1 MEQLNLKL
9 TLNQNGSITASWSP
23 IAGAVRYHAYMRI
36 AGQSYAIYNETQL
49 VSTSYTSRSNLED
62 NKQYE
67 VVVIAYGSSAQ
78 LASDGKTILLPSGFY
93 QNTPFA
99 APQNVRATA
108 DISSVTVSFDTVSRA
123 TSYDI
128 LFDGKVYN
136 VTATSRVFTGLGAG
150 TSHTYAVRA
159 RNASQTS
166 AYSATYTVT
175 TRTQNLTAPANI
187 SRQATATTVT
197 ISWSAVSGATG
208 YDIQFNGTTYYVSG
222 TSKTFTGLTANT
234 AYSFRLRARNASQT
248 SAYSAA
254 YTVTTQ
260 AQSLTPPAG
269 TTRQITDTTAL
280 IVWGRVNGAT
290 GYDIKFN
297 GTVYSVNDIQ
307 KTFTGLTPNT
317 VYTYAIRAK
326 NGSAYSAYTAQMT
339 ATTAPKAPTAFA
351 TSTATTITFKWNQAE
366 GATGYLIKCN
376 NKVYSQEPGSKLTT
390 TILGLTPNTNYNFQ
404 ICARGVDGVGNY
416 GSVGTIRTL
425 DANLTVPKNITKT
438 TTQTTARISWD
449 AVSGASSYDVWFN
462 GATYN
467 VSGQVKNFTGLT
479 AAKAYSFAVRARKG
493 DSYGAYTPTMTVTT
507 APKAPSS
514 VSATSQTTSVR
525 LSWSGVSGA
534 TGYRVKFNNIGYDH
548 DNTSDRTRTFSG
560 LKPNTS
566 YSYQVCSK
574 SEDGEGNYSSL
585 KSVKTRQ
592 QLAVPSNIRKTATE
606 TSATISWGAVSG
618 ATWYD
623 IVFNGTTYNVSSGT
637 SKTFSG
643 LTAGKSYPFRITAKN
658 AAVTGNSTS
667 EMTVATAPT
676 APASIKT
683 DAGSGS
689 IAVSWDA
696 VSGAAGYTVWCDNKT
711 YETTGTSYTVTG
723 LQPLTPYSCK
733 VRSKSVD
740 GAGAYGAART
750 VRTLARGLDTPTGI
764 TQSCTD
770 TSVTVSWSPV
780 SGAAGYNLLFD
791 SRIYKVS
798 GTSME
803 VTGLRAGT
811 AYQYRVQSRTADG
824 TAGPYSPERT
834 VRTAPAAPSAFR
846 VVTSEYSATIDWDLV
861 SGAASYDLYL
871 DGRYYRGDPPQKFI
885 SLSPNTSYT
894 YQVRSNNADGS
905 SAFCAVRN
913 LKTTPHPPTR
923 GITVSAAR
931 DSVTLSWNPVDGAT
945 SYDVLF
951 GGNTYRVTSPNK
963 TVTGLA
969 PGTSYTYALRS
980 NNADGSSSYNESKT
994 VTTLHNPPAMPLN
1007 VSAVATQDSVTVK
1020 WGAVSGATGY
1030 TVLFDDKAYDE
1041 TGTSRT
1047 FAGLNAD
1054 TSHTYRVRAAG
1065 PGGNSEYTPSGTV
1078 RTLPAVPDVPT
1089 DVRANANPYEA
1100 VVRWNAVKG
1109 ADSYDVLFNGILY
1122 NVTETSKLISGL
1134 TPSTSYTYQVRA
1146 RNAAGTSAFSAA
1158 ATVTTS
1164 VRPPSAP
1171 TNIKATA
1178 TADSVTIT
1186 WDAVSD
1192 ATRYEVEFDGS
1203 KYTFTGTSAKFEN
1216 LTPDTTYTFTVWA
1229 RNAGGAATTG
1239 GRTIRTLQIAP
1250 PVPENLR
1257 ATAEADSVTVFWDEA
1272 PRAEDYE
1279 LLFDGRVYPATECSR
1294 QVEDLMPDTEYAFQ
1308 VRAANEAG
1316 ESPYSAVHTVRTL
1329 LETPRNIRARATART
1344 VTVCF
1349 DPVEGADGYDISMN
1363 GQVYHTEEPCM
1374 VIGDLEP
1381 ETQYSFCV
1389 LAKNAHVES
1398 RPSSQ
1403 EQISTLRPGPEMPS
1417 DVTATAS
1424 MDSVTVS
1431 FSPVPEARDY
1441 DIQFDDVTYPVA
1453 AGSAAKAP
1461 AYEMPLSRSG
1471 KRKTVPRT
1479 SGTDGRIY
1487 KTFAGLRPNTEHSY
1501 CARANNA
1508 EGSSPY
1514 TDKKHIKTGI
1524 SKDSGLADGRN
1535 RSSYP
1540 DGRMSYMGND
1550 PVNALT
1556 GAFLWSYTWLEEY
1569 GRDGLHFTTMYDSRR
1584 EAGDGA
1590 LGKKWT
1596 HSLGYTLSMDEEYAY
1611 FATPYDHVT
1620 AFVRDPETD
1629 SFRPAKRESSYE
1641 MEQGGDGCYTV
1652 RTGDGTAYIFD
1663 SGLCLNRIVE
1673 NGLTAYSFRTDEEG
1687 QIVRMEGRHGAGLDL
1702 TYREGHIASVTD
1714 ALGGSVS
1721 FSYEDGRLVS
1731 ATNPDGREMRFSYDD
1746 LCNLLTITD
1755 FAGEVYLTNSYD
1767 ALGRV
1772 TEQFTAGRGR
1782 SLASYDGENRV
1793 TVFTDEAGHVTR
1805 YFYDESGHVT
1815 DIERDGSHIRNG
1827 YNENGQLT
1835 EQQDALG
1842 NLTKMVY
1849 DNYGRMNEVIHPD
1862 GTRES
1867 VVYDER
1873 NQPVKVVD
1881 RDGTENLYSYDE
1893 RGNLTRVRDERGN
1906 VCTYTYDEE
1915 DNLTAF
1921 TDKGGNVW
1929 TYDYDSAGH
1938 LEQARDPEGHI
1949 YRYAHDAIGRMTSYT
1964 SPAGKQVSLQ
1974 YSAAG
1979 DLLRMEDA
1987 DGAVLFTYDENG
1999 NRTGVTDRM
2008 GNRQRL
2014 EYNEMGLLKLAT
2026 DYLGNEYT
2034 FAYDE
2039 RGNLI
2044 AETDPLGYCVSH
2056 GYDAR
2061 GNRISQTDPNG
2072 GVTEYDFDAANR
2084 LIRVKDAAGG
2094 TVRYTYDSMG
2104 QIRTVTDQ
2112 LSHETAF
2119 TYDQAGRVLTET
2131 DPLEHSVSYTY
2142 DEAGNMLT
2150 RTDEDGVV
2158 TSYTYDADN
2167 RLLSIR
2173 TDMGTTS
2180 FTYDGLG
2187 RIISVTDADGHEE
2200 SAAYDGDGN
2209 LTMVA
2214 DKEGRQTCYV
2224 YDGMGRLTQETAPDG
2239 GKTLYSYDKNGNCV
2253 RTVDAEGHIF
2263 TYEYDA
2269 NNRMVKVTDPLEA
2282 ETSYAYDQRGQLI
2295 RVTDARGGITSYV
2308 YDGNGNL
2315 TRETN
2320 PLGGEK
2326 TYRYDSLNRMVGGT
2340 DQEGNS
2346 WSCAYDAAGNRT
2358 GYTDANGNRWTYT
2371 YDEGNR
2377 LVSITDQEEGSLCFT
2392 YTGAG
2397 KVRSVTDRE
2406 GAVTSYQYDAL
2417 GRLTQISD
2425 ALGHSLAFVYDSVG
2439 RLISQ
2444 TDANGNTTQ
2453 YGYSPAGHLVSVTD
2467 PEENTTTYTYDAM
2480 GQVLTR
2486 EDALGNRVSYTY
2498 DLLGQVT
2505 SMTDALGNKTA
2516 FTYTADGRVATVT
2529 DAEGNTTRYTY
2540 DACGNLIQTT
2550 DACGHVTDYQY
2561 DLQNNRIRECLSES
2575 GEQKC
2580 VTLYQYD
2587 RKGRMIKE
2595 ISPLLEEKEYVYDG
2609 NDNLLSF
2616 RDEEQQETIVSYD
2629 LNNRP
2634 VSVTYGDGRTAA
2646 LRYNKRGELV
2656 ELQDWNGTASL
2667 ERDSLGRLT
2676 RVTDHNG
2683 RTTGFTYDSAGNRTG
2698 IAYPDG
2704 SAAAFA
2710 YDRNNRLAKVTDG
2723 EEGSTQYS
2731 YDGAGNMIA
2740 MTQPGSAVSYTYNG
2754 NGQPVRAAY
2763 RFGDASCVEETF
2775 TYDALGRITGSQ
2787 RTGRGAEPD
2796 GGKAAVLAGGAAPG
2810 VAGLIRTAAYTY
2822 DALGR
2827 LTSCRN
2833 GESVEAYTYDALGN
2847 RTSRSL
2853 DGIQRAACQYNA
2865 PGQLVSMVE
2874 DGITYSFGYDK
2885 RGNLTREYREEELIR
2900 QYTYDSAGRMSLGK
2914 NLESGGESAY
2924 AYNVL
2929 GMCVGNVQKRM
2940 GDHGPLTREM
2950 QYVPDYLSGTGN
2962 ELMAYEIGAGSVK
2975 TVFGRGYERLSQKT
2989 AAGRT
2994 FFHSDIYG
3002 SPLFAMDGQG
3012 QMGQYVERGIWGDLK
3027 PGTEIPS
3034 DLEENLR
3041 FTSYRHDPVI
3051 GKYFAQARFYDST
3064 QGRMLGKDPIKRGL
3078 NPYPYCDNDPV
3089 DYTDPTGEIP
3099 SIVVSAL
3106 IGGAIGA
3113 VSGFVDS
3120 AISQVTGGQKFNLN
3134 GALGAA
3140 ANGAVVGVA
3149 RGALAGT
3156 GVGIPLAFATDFAA
3170 GTLGSALEQCISEGK
3185 VSAKKSVTRGLTN
3198 ATSNMFYG
3206 TGRMKSIKEAFG
3218 RGFGAGAATS
3228 GINYISDAIGSRQ
3241 GQKSRSKAG
3250 MAGVTD
3256 GLNAPVYGMFRNPR
3270 NNCGSESPFE
3280 TGLGYSSAKGYRY
3293 KTPQTGNG
3301 NGSGKGFSLAG
3312 FVRET
3317 LIGGVTGGLGS
3328 AAFYGAGKGIE
3339 ALKNSITPKAYMT
3352 GADGEHELASKY
3364 GGESQ
3369 KIFHTSLGIRKVDQY
3384 AKRVAHE
3391 SKVGYTSLSQ
3401 SVRKQ
3406 ILKDVELVNEGSIK
3420 RAHWHFF
3427 RSGVTGRIGATPQLL
3442 RFLKENRIKYTIH
3455 R

>member
-1 MEQLNLKL
+1 MEQLNLQL

-36 AGQSYAIYNETQL
+36 VGQSYAIYNETQL
-49 VSTSYTSRSNLED
+49 TSTSYTSRSNLED
-62 NKQYE
+62 NQQYE
-67 VVVIAYGSSAQ
+67 VVVAAYGSSV
-78 LASDGKTILLPSGFY
+78 LLVSDGEKILLPLGFY
-93 QNTPFA
+93 KDTSLGV
-99 APQNVRATA
+99 PQNVRAIS
-108 DISSVTVSFDTVSRA
+108 DLSSVTVSFSSVSRA

-128 LFDGKVYN
+128 VFDGKIYN
-136 VTATSRVFTGLGAG
+136 VTTTSRKFTGLGAG

-159 RNASQTS
+159 KNASQTS
-166 AYSATYTVT
+166 AYSPTYSIT
-175 TRTQNLTAPANI
+175 TR
-187 SRQATATTVT
+187 
-197 ISWSAVSGATG
+197 
-208 YDIQFNGTTYYVSG
+208 
-222 TSKTFTGLTANT
+222 
-234 AYSFRLRARNASQT
+234 
-248 SAYSAA
+248 
-254 YTVTTQ
+254 
-260 AQSLTPPAG
+260 AQSLMPPAG
-269 TTRQITDTTAL
+269 TTRLITDTTAM

-290 GYDIKFN
+290 GYDLKFN
-297 GTVYSVNDIQ
+297 GTVYSVNDIE
-307 KTFTGLTPNT
+307 KTFTGLTPNKA
-317 VYTYAIRAK
+317 YTYMVRAK
-326 NGSAYSAYTAQMT
+326 NGSTYSAYTKQET
-339 ATTAPKAPTAFA
+339 FTTAPTAPSISA
-351 TSTATTITFKWNQAE
+351 TSTATTITFKWNQVE

-376 NKVYSQEPGSKLTT
+376 NKIYTQEPGSKITS
-390 TILGLTPNTNYNFQ
+390 TILGLTPNTTYNFQ
-404 ICARGVDGVGNY
+404 ICAKGVDGVGNY
-416 GSVGTIRTL
+416 GSVGTIKTL
-425 DANLTVPKNITKT
+425 DANLTAPKNIRKT
-438 TTQTTARISWD
+438 TTQTTAGISWD
-449 AVSGASSYDVWFN
+449 AVSGA
-462 GATYN
+462 T
-467 VSGQVKNFTGLT
+467 
-479 AAKAYSFAVRARKG
+479 
-493 DSYGAYTPTMTVTT
+493 AYT
-507 APKAPSS
+507 
-514 VSATSQTTSVR
+514 
-525 LSWSGVSGA
+525 L
-534 TGYRVKFNNIGYDH
+534 
-548 DNTSDRTRTFSG
+548 
-560 LKPNTS
+560 
-566 YSYQVCSK
+566 
-574 SEDGEGNYSSL
+574 
-585 KSVKTRQ
+585 
-592 QLAVPSNIRKTATE
+592 
-606 TSATISWGAVSG
+606 
-618 ATWYD
+618 
-623 IVFNGTTYNVSSGT
+623 VFNGTSHSVSET

-643 LTAGKSYPFRITAKN
+643 LTAGKTYTFKVNAKN
-658 AAVTGNSTS
+658 AHASSIFSN
-667 EMTVATAPT
+667 EMTVTTAPN
-676 APASIKT
+676 APASIRA
-683 DAGSGS
+683 DAGYNSVT
-689 IAVSWDA
+689 ISWDA
-696 VSGAAGYTVWCDNKT
+696 VSGAAGYGVWFDNKT

-723 LQPLTPYSCK
+723 LQPQTPYSYK
-733 VRSKSVD
+733 VRSKSED

-750 VRTLARGLDTPTGI
+750 VRTLAQGLDTPTGI

-770 TSVTVSWSPV
+770 NSVTVSWSPV
-780 SGAAGYNLLFD
+780 AGAAGYNLLFD

-811 AYQYRVQSRTADG
+811 AYKYKVQSRIADG
-824 TAGPYSPERT
+824 TTGPYSPERT
-834 VRTAPAAPSAFR
+834 VSTAPQAPSSFR
-846 VVTSEYSATIDWDLV
+846 VTTSEYSATIDWDRV
-861 SGAASYDLYL
+861 GGATSYDLYL
-871 DGRYYRGDPPQKFI
+871 DGRYYRVDPPQKII
-885 SLSPNTSYT
+885 SLNPNTSYT

-905 SAFCAVRN
+905 SAFSAKRN
-913 LKTTPHPPTR
+913 LKTTPYPPTS
-923 GITVSAAR
+923 GITASATNN
-931 DSVTLSWNPVDGAT
+931 SVTLSWNAVTGAT
-945 SYDVLF
+945 SYDVLL

-963 TVTGLA
+963 TITGLD

-980 NNADGSSSYNESKT
+980 NNADGSSSYNESRT
-994 VTTLHNPPAMPLN
+994 IVTLSNPPAMPLN
-1007 VSAVATQDSVTVK
+1007 VSAAATTDSVTVK
-1020 WGAVSGATGY
+1020 WGVVSGATGY
-1030 TVLFDDKAYDE
+1030 TVLFDNKAYDV

-1047 FAGLNAD
+1047 FSGLNINS
-1054 TSHTYRVRAAG
+1054 SHTYRVRAVNA
-1065 PGGNSEYTPSGTV
+1065 GGNSEYTPLGTI
-1078 RTLPAVPDVPT
+1078 RTVPT
-1089 DVRANANPYEA
+1089 VPAIPTNVRADANPYE
-1100 VVRWNAVKG
+1100 VMVRWDAVDG
-1109 ADSYDVLFNGILY
+1109 ADSYDVLFNGAVY
-1122 NVTETSKLISGL
+1122 NVTGTSKLIGGL
-1134 TPSTSYTYQVRA
+1134 TPSTGYTYQVRA
-1146 RNAAGTSAFSAA
+1146 RNEVGTSAFSAA
-1158 ATVTTS
+1158 ARVTTS

-1171 TNIKATA
+1171 TNINATA
-1178 TADSVTIT
+1178 TVNSVTVT
-1186 WDAVSD
+1186 WSAVSD
-1192 ATRYEVEFDGS
+1192 ATSYVVEFNGNN
-1203 KYTFTGTSAKFEN
+1203 YTFTGTSAKFEN
-1216 LTPDTTYTFTVWA
+1216 LSPGTIYTYAVQA
-1229 RNAGGAATTG
+1229 RNAGGSGPFSTR
-1239 GRTIRTLQIAP
+1239 RTIRTLQIAP
-1250 PVPENLR
+1250 PVPENLQ
-1257 ATAEADSVTVFWDEA
+1257 ATAEADSVKVFWDEA

-1279 LLFDGRVYPATECSR
+1279 LLFDGRVYPASECSR

-1363 GQVYHTEEPCM
+1363 GQVYHTEEPCI

-1389 LAKNAHVES
+1389 LAKNARVES

-1471 KRKTVPRT
+1471 KRKTMPRT

-1569 GRDGLHFTTMYDSRR
+1569 GRDGLHFTAMYDSRR

-1620 AFVRDPETD
+1620 AFVRYPETD
-1629 SFRPAKRESSYE
+1629 SFRPAKGESSYE

-1652 RTGDGTAYIFD
+1652 RAGDGAAYIFD
-1663 SGLCLNRIVE
+1663 SGLRLNRIVE

-1793 TVFTDEAGHVTR
+1793 TAFTDEAGNVTR

-1867 VVYDER
+1867 AVYDER
-1873 NQPVKVVD
+1873 NQPVKVVG

-1929 TYDYDSAGH
+1929 TYAYDSAGH
-1938 LEQARDPEGHI
+1938 LEQARDPEGNI

-2061 GNRISQTDPNG
+2061 GNRVSQTDPNG

-2150 RTDEDGVV
+2150 RTDEDGVI

-2209 LTMVA
+2209 LTMAA
-2214 DKEGRQTCYV
+2214 DKEGRRTCYV

-2346 WSCAYDAAGNRT
+2346 WSCTYDAAGNRT

-2377 LVSITDQEEGSLCFT
+2377 LVSVTDQEEGSLCFT

-2439 RLISQ
+2439 RMISQ

-2683 RTTGFTYDSAGNRTG
+2683 RTTGFIYDSAGNRTG
-2698 IAYPDG
+2698 VAYPDG

-2740 MTQPGSAVSYTYNG
+2740 MTQPGSVVSYTYNG

-2775 TYDALGRITGSQ
+2775 TYDALGRIMGSQ

-2924 AYNVL
+2924 AYNAL

-2940 GDHGPLTREM
+2940 GHHGPLTREM

-2994 FFHSDIYG
+2994 FFHSDING

-3089 DYTDPTGEIP
+3089 DYTDPTGEILN
-3099 SIVVSAL
+3099 ILGSAA
-3106 IGGAIGA
+3106 IGGLLGG

-3120 AISQVTGGQKFNLN
+3120 AISQVTSGQRFDLRR
-3134 GALGAA
+3134 AAGAA
-3140 ANGAVVGVA
+3140 ANGAVVGAA

-3170 GTLGSALEQCISEGK
+3170 GTLGSALEQYISEGK
-3185 VSAKKSVTRGLTN
+3185 VSARKSVTRGLTN
-3198 ATSNMFYG
+3198 AASNMFYG
-3206 TGRMKSIKEAFG
+3206 TGKMGSIKEAFG

-3241 GQKSRSKAG
+3241 GQPSRSKAG
-3250 MAGVTD
+3250 MARVTD

-3270 NNCGSESPFE
+3270 NNCGSESPFD

-3293 KTPQTGNG
+3293 KTPQTRNG
-3301 NGSGKGFSLAG
+3301 NGGGKGFSLAG

-3352 GADGEHELASKY
+3352 GAEGEHELASKY